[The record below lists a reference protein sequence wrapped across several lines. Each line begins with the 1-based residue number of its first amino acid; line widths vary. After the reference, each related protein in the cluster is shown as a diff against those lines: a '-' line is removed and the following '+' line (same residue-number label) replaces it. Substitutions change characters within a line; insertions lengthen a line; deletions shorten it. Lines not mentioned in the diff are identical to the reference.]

1 MGPTATILAADL
13 STRGYQAI
21 DIGHIDIE
29 YEWSR
34 MHVTHKVPVE
44 NKFVNEAGAGVGVG
58 DINDI
63 KYKNEIVC
71 RF

>member
-1 MGPTATILAADL
+1 
-13 STRGYQAI
+13 
-21 DIGHIDIE
+21 
-29 YEWSR
+29 